1 MHPVQRSTTEA
12 EELMNVDS
20 YWSDPGGGIMT
31 VHNVAKYLR
40 LSEAKIYRMARTGGL
55 PAFRI
60 GKTWRFHKRSIDE
73 WIREK
78 TQLSAVRS
86 DAPLDKPGS

>member
-1 MHPVQRSTTEA
+1 MRSTEEQKSSTEDQ
-12 EELMNVDS
+12 MNVDS
-20 YWSDPGGGIMT
+20 YRDDHAGTIMT
-31 VHNVAKYLR
+31 VHHVAKYLR

-60 GKTWRFHKRSIDE
+60 GKTWRFNKRSIDE

-78 TQLSAVRS
+78 TELTAIQHSMAT
-86 DAPLDKPGS
+86 DKQDS